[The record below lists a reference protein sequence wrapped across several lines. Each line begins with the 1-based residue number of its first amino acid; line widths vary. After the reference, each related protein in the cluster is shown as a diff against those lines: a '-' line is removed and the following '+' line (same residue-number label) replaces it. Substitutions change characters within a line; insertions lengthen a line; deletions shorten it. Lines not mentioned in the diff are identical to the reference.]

1 MSLTKQGNILLDE
14 FRRVVHDTVSQEE
27 SLTTQFARL
36 SASSDRQG
44 MVRMLME
51 MSYVANLKPGD
62 SYEGKN
68 NAQAAQLYE
77 KSIRA
82 AIESRDEHAEIR
94 TCNILTQALFAASA
108 NGRVFLDAICE
119 RARRFYSL
127 RVYASCLQDCEC
139 MLALPASFYD
149 DSAENVKYFVQCR
162 KECLQLE
169 RECFRKLEALS
180 SKKRGTRRRMS
191 SSSSSSSFHSSSS
204 GTLPTIDGK
213 SHSCLASCP
222 DSVELQ
228 VDEARGRH
236 LVATRDIRPGT
247 VLIVD
252 RPFSFSTDA
261 SALDRNCLHCHATL
275 KLEDSVRVPCR
286 NCQTVAFCTEVCRKE
301 SWEMYHQY
309 ECSVFNY
316 FFKNSLNNERQ
327 QSSYLLLAYR
337 TTIIQALSLRNRTET
352 TCVLNPDFLRY
363 HANGKDDSKE
373 CADLG
378 SKRIY
383 SPLDYRTVFQLE
395 THCADVEP
403 HVNLIRTVEAIFL
416 TKCLILVLN
425 KLDVVC
431 TMETFIVLAV
441 AMLHHLQAINCNAY
455 EIIENVHDETTH
467 VWEPR
472 NIGAAI
478 YSTVSLVN
486 HSCYPN
492 IVRHSYPNGI
502 VVVRALRFIG
512 KGCEIFD
519 CYGPHFLSESKLNRR
534 DFLWKKYRF
543 LCGCDACKQNW
554 KFPLPEIMNY
564 KCAACSEPINLSITN
579 QRCAKCEKIVDL
591 KRIEKQLCKSIQ
603 KRLSAIAKMYQGNYK
618 DAMPLLFEHADFVN
632 KHLTKPNIEDIKTE
646 QCIVQCYNSLGS
658 ISV

>member
-1 MSLTKQGNILLDE
+1 
-14 FRRVVHDTVSQEE
+14 
-27 SLTTQFARL
+27 
-36 SASSDRQG
+36 
-44 MVRMLME
+44 
-51 MSYVANLKPGD
+51 
-62 SYEGKN
+62 
-68 NAQAAQLYE
+68 
-77 KSIRA
+77 
-82 AIESRDEHAEIR
+82 
-94 TCNILTQALFAASA
+94 
-108 NGRVFLDAICE
+108 
-119 RARRFYSL
+119 
-127 RVYASCLQDCEC
+127 
-139 MLALPASFYD
+139 
-149 DSAENVKYFVQCR
+149 
-162 KECLQLE
+162 
-169 RECFRKLEALS
+169 
-180 SKKRGTRRRMS
+180 
-191 SSSSSSSFHSSSS
+191 
-204 GTLPTIDGK
+204 
-213 SHSCLASCP
+213 
-222 DSVELQ
+222 
-228 VDEARGRH
+228 
-236 LVATRDIRPGT
+236 
-247 VLIVD
+247 
-252 RPFSFSTDA
+252 
-261 SALDRNCLHCHATL
+261 
-275 KLEDSVRVPCR
+275 
-286 NCQTVAFCTEVCRKE
+286 
-301 SWEMYHQY
+301 MYHQY

-363 HANGKDDSKE
+363 HANGKDDSNE

-416 TKCLILVLN
+416 TKCLSLVLN

-492 IVRHSYPNGI
+492 IVRHSYPNGKRFNQRTNCTNLQRQQRDELSFNNSHFTGI

-534 DFLWKKYRF
+534 EFLWKKYRF

-579 QRCAKCEKIVDL
+579 QQCTKCEKIVDL